1 MNKATNFLC
10 PLCKL
15 STPLIH
21 SLYIDEKSNTPFLSL
36 LCKCT
41 ANSIEISLSQ
51 CLLKEKQNC
60 FKHETDD
67 AFVYCRK
74 CSLYMCETCYNYHTL
89 FKANHSDEIEI
100 LSEKKEESTNCDT
113 VHTIISSYKPFSLF
127 ECGYSKLISE
137 YNDFISSENKI
148 IDNMIKN
155 LNQLKKEI
163 QIKKEIVLLNSK
175 QTFDFIKSLYSSKN
189 KILST
194 QKFSPVDSIVLHQD
208 HDTISSICE
217 NFNTMIQ
224 MLLKQQ
230 SQIANR
236 PIILV
241 DKDETNRQISELSID
256 EPIELFSHNSIIDE
270 SDLMQKNEN
279 SVLTQNESVYT
290 LTEHA
295 NAISCMIQLMNNKNE
310 SINHQIVTAS
320 NETYIIFW
328 SPSNYQATDR
338 MSSRKGNISIIH
350 ELSDGALALAYD
362 TNIIKTYLIPEQIC
376 TSILIG
382 HSNCITSMIQPA
394 PSVLATSSR
403 DATIKLWNLTDK
415 TCSDS
420 ISEHTKSVNCL
431 ILLSE
436 NKFASCSD
444 DSKIFIFANKKLI
457 FSLEGHSGRVSKLCK
472 VSTLIAS
479 CGDDL
484 DVKLWD
490 YTNGTCVGS
499 LIKHDAAVN
508 DIIYV
513 SPFLLTVSNDKS
525 IIVWNI
531 DKRSIAKKL
540 LNAHSQAITTA
551 LLTVDGKV
559 LTGGVDG
566 MIKIWI

>member
-36 LCKCT
+36 LCECT

-279 SVLTQNESVYT
+279 SVLTQNESVYM

-295 NAISCMIQLMNNKNE
+295 NAISCMIQLMNNKN
-310 SINHQIVTAS
+310 
-320 NETYIIFW
+320 
-328 SPSNYQATDR
+328 
-338 MSSRKGNISIIH
+338 
-350 ELSDGALALAYD
+350 
-362 TNIIKTYLIPEQIC
+362 
-376 TSILIG
+376 
-382 HSNCITSMIQPA
+382 
-394 PSVLATSSR
+394 
-403 DATIKLWNLTDK
+403 
-415 TCSDS
+415 
-420 ISEHTKSVNCL
+420 
-431 ILLSE
+431 
-436 NKFASCSD
+436 
-444 DSKIFIFANKKLI
+444 
-457 FSLEGHSGRVSKLCK
+457 
-472 VSTLIAS
+472 
-479 CGDDL
+479 
-484 DVKLWD
+484 
-490 YTNGTCVGS
+490 
-499 LIKHDAAVN
+499 
-508 DIIYV
+508 
-513 SPFLLTVSNDKS
+513 
-525 IIVWNI
+525 
-531 DKRSIAKKL
+531 
-540 LNAHSQAITTA
+540 
-551 LLTVDGKV
+551 
-559 LTGGVDG
+559 
-566 MIKIWI
+566 

>member
-21 SLYIDEKSNTPFLSL
+21 SLYIDEKSSTPFLSL

-217 NFNTMIQ
+217 NFNKMIQ

-270 SDLMQKNEN
+270 NDLMQKNEN

-559 LTGGVDG
+559 LTGCVDG

>member
-36 LCKCT
+36 LCECT

-217 NFNTMIQ
+217 NFNKMIQ

-279 SVLTQNESVYT
+279 SVLTQNESVYM

-328 SPSNYQATDR
+328 SPSNYQATNR

-513 SPFLLTVSNDKS
+513 SPLLLTVSNDKS

>member
-36 LCKCT
+36 LCECT

-328 SPSNYQATDR
+328 SPSNYQATNR

>member
-295 NAISCMIQLMNNKNE
+295 NAISCMIQLMNNKTE

>member
-208 HDTISSICE
+208 HIFERYLYI
-217 NFNTMIQ
+217 F
-224 MLLKQQ
+224 LLKQ
-230 SQIANR
+230 
-236 PIILV
+236 
-241 DKDETNRQISELSID
+241 
-256 EPIELFSHNSIIDE
+256 
-270 SDLMQKNEN
+270 
-279 SVLTQNESVYT
+279 
-290 LTEHA
+290 
-295 NAISCMIQLMNNKNE
+295 
-310 SINHQIVTAS
+310 
-320 NETYIIFW
+320 W
-328 SPSNYQATDR
+328 
-338 MSSRKGNISIIH
+338 
-350 ELSDGALALAYD
+350 
-362 TNIIKTYLIPEQIC
+362 
-376 TSILIG
+376 
-382 HSNCITSMIQPA
+382 
-394 PSVLATSSR
+394 
-403 DATIKLWNLTDK
+403 
-415 TCSDS
+415 
-420 ISEHTKSVNCL
+420 
-431 ILLSE
+431 
-436 NKFASCSD
+436 
-444 DSKIFIFANKKLI
+444 
-457 FSLEGHSGRVSKLCK
+457 
-472 VSTLIAS
+472 
-479 CGDDL
+479 
-484 DVKLWD
+484 
-490 YTNGTCVGS
+490 
-499 LIKHDAAVN
+499 
-508 DIIYV
+508 
-513 SPFLLTVSNDKS
+513 FLL
-525 IIVWNI
+525 
-531 DKRSIAKKL
+531 AF
-540 LNAHSQAITTA
+540 
-551 LLTVDGKV
+551 
-559 LTGGVDG
+559 
-566 MIKIWI
+566 

>member
-15 STPLIH
+15 STPLID

-36 LCKCT
+36 LCECT

-217 NFNTMIQ
+217 NFNKMIQ

-270 SDLMQKNEN
+270 GDLMQKNEN
-279 SVLTQNESVYT
+279 SVLTQNESVYM

-328 SPSNYQATDR
+328 SPSNYQATNR

-525 IIVWNI
+525 IIEWNI